1 MSLAEDATKYLA
13 GKHILLIDDSEP
25 FQKLTTAMLKKMG
38 VESISVAS
46 TLAEGMNQLHLN
58 STSSSPD
65 IELILMDLNLPD
77 GSGML
82 GCEFISKHVL
92 TSQIPIVVVSGNDHL
107 NTISLVLQSGAS
119 DYLHKPLQGDL
130 LGLRLGL
137 LLKLQEMNEFYSDSS
152 KNN

>member
-1 MSLAEDATKYLA
+1 
-13 GKHILLIDDSEP
+13 
-25 FQKLTTAMLKKMG
+25 MG
-38 VESISVAS
+38 VESIIVTS

-58 STSSSPD
+58 STSTSPKID
-65 IELILMDLNLPD
+65 LVLMDLSLPD

-92 TSQIPIVVVSGNDHL
+92 TSQIPIVVVSGNDQL

-119 DYLHKPLQGDL
+119 DYLHKPLQADL

-152 KNN
+152 K